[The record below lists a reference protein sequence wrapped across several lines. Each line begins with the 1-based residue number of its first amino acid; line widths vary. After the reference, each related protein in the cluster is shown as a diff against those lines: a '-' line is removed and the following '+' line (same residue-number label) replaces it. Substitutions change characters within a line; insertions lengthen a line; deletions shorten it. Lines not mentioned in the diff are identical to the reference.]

1 MGTEYYL
8 LNHSNAT
15 LYELGKGPFSIAL
28 QDLTILKNKNV
39 FTKKLINIWQDSFQ
53 AKTDPEKLKFY
64 KYCSLLA
71 QNLYDFIKDTSD
83 EFIEL
88 INDSGED
95 HMFAV
100 HLRYKCIG
108 SRYGLQDSFE
118 NMKYINSE
126 NSLLNR
132 EDYKFSD
139 LSEDEINHLKQRN
152 WNFKNVST

>member
-8 LNHSNAT
+8 LNHNNTS
-15 LYELGKGPFSIAL
+15 LYELGKGPFSTVL
-28 QDLTILKNKNV
+28 QDLTILKEKNKLSN
-39 FTKKLINIWQDSFQ
+39 KLISTWQDSFQ
-53 AKTDPEKLKFY
+53 AKTDPEKIRFY
-64 KYCSLLA
+64 EYCSLIA
-71 QNLYDFIKDTSD
+71 QDLYNFIKDTPD
-83 EFIEL
+83 ESIEF

-108 SRYGLQDSFE
+108 SRYGLGDPSE
-118 NMKYINSE
+118 NMKYIDSE

-139 LSEDEINHLKQRN
+139 LSEDEIDHLKQRG
-152 WNFKNVST
+152 WNFKNVFI